1 MSCGKKTALRGV
13 EETLEVDTLFAG
25 RRGKCRL
32 ADALYARSTIPGE
45 SMSQNLNFTRW
56 LGALTILALSVA
68 CAKKEQSAADT
79 TAAVVP
85 PPDTTAAV
93 AATATPSGAVALSVA
108 TKPGV
113 GVFLTD
119 EAGRAVYVLDDGSGT
134 KVACTGACMTEFQP
148 VAGKAIAAA
157 HAQPLKADLIGE
169 TTLPDGTMQ
178 VTYAGKPLYYSTAD
192 QGASTVNAQAK
203 KSGKTSSYLVSP
215 NGTEIKKAT
224 K

>member
-1 MSCGKKTALRGV
+1 MSHK
-13 EETLEVDTLFAG
+13 
-25 RRGKCRL
+25 
-32 ADALYARSTIPGE
+32 
-45 SMSQNLNFTRW
+45 LNFTRC

-68 CAKKEQSAADT
+68 CGKKEQSATDT

-93 AATATPSGAVALSVA
+93 AATVAPGGAVALAVA

-113 GVFLTD
+113 GVYVSD
-119 EAGRAVYVLDDGSGT
+119 EAGRAVYVLDDGTGT
-134 KVACTGACMTEFQP
+134 QVACTGTCMTEFQP
-148 VAGKAIAAA
+148 VAGKAVAGA
-157 HAQPLKADLIGE
+157 HAEPLKADLIGAA
-169 TTLPDGTMQ
+169 TLPDGTAQ

-203 KSGKTSSYLVSP
+203 KSGKTSAYLVSP
-215 NGTEIKKAT
+215 NGTEIKKKPT